1 MISNAE
7 GVISRR
13 TFKKINFCLPEISP
27 LAAEN
32 LNIVSCRSPP
42 FPSNPV
48 IPIGKTGSKAYPP
61 FCWGLPV
68 FICTLTSVALS
79 VITFIT
85 FIKPNHCEYNYLNSF
100 QKRGRLSMAR
110 RISSIIY
117 LILILMTAGCGY
129 NTIQTNEEA
138 VKAAW
143 GDVEAAYQRRND
155 LIPNLVEVVKG
166 YAAHE
171 RETLT
176 AVTEARAKV
185 GSIQMNKNLLEDPAA
200 FSQFQNAQGAMSS
213 ALSRLMVVVE
223 RYPDLKANQNFQDL
237 QHQLEGTENRINV
250 ARVRYNKAV
259 EVFNGSIRVFPNNLT
274 NKFILGL
281 KLKEPFKA
289 EAGAEKAP
297 KVKF

>member
-1 MISNAE
+1 MR
-7 GVISRR
+7 RR
-13 TFKKINFCLPEISP
+13 TGYLF
-27 LAAEN
+27 LA
-32 LNIVSCRSPP
+32 IV
-42 FPSNPV
+42 
-48 IPIGKTGSKAYPP
+48 
-61 FCWGLPV
+61 
-68 FICTLTSVALS
+68 
-79 VITFIT
+79 
-85 FIKPNHCEYNYLNSF
+85 
-100 QKRGRLSMAR
+100 
-110 RISSIIY
+110 
-117 LILILMTAGCGY
+117 ILLTAGCGY

-143 GDVEAAYQRRND
+143 GDVEASYQRRND

-166 YAAHE
+166 YAKHE
-171 RETLT
+171 QETLT

-200 FSQFQNAQGAMSS
+200 FNQFQNAQGAMSS

-259 EVFNGSIRVFPNNLT
+259 EIFNSSIRVFPNNLT
-274 NKFILGL
+274 NKFFLGL